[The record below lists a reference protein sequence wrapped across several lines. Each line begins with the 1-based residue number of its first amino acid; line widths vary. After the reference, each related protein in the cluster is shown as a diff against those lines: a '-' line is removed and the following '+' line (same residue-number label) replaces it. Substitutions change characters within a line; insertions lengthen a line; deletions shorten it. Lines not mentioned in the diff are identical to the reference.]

1 MSNHIEHGHARGA
14 LYTLRQADIHEAGD
28 YHEQQHRPDERTC
41 APVFVLDL
49 TNESGDGLSLTG
61 SRRELVE
68 YLELVT
74 THVKR
79 ETDPLPALDRAVAAD
94 PCVAVTDP
102 ALGELERLVV
112 QYAAQMTVR
121 VRVEDSLFAALSQH
135 FDTTGMV
142 ELTAAIAAYNMV
154 ARFLNALQITPEGE
168 G

>member
-74 THVKR
+74 AHVKR
-79 ETDPLPALDRAVAAD
+79 ETDPLPALDRALAQLAALRAQRAAAWHTVDQRSLDHLDDQRARLLEDVAAAAE
-94 PCVAVTDP
+94 AVND
-102 ALGELERLVV
+102 
-112 QYAAQMTVR
+112 
-121 VRVEDSLFAALSQH
+121 
-135 FDTTGMV
+135 
-142 ELTAAIAAYNMV
+142 
-154 ARFLNALQITPEGE
+154 
-168 G
+168 

>member
-79 ETDPLPALDRAVAAD
+79 ETDPLPALDRALAQLAALRAQRAAALLTADETALDHLDYQRARLLEDVAAAAE
-94 PCVAVTDP
+94 AVND
-102 ALGELERLVV
+102 
-112 QYAAQMTVR
+112 
-121 VRVEDSLFAALSQH
+121 
-135 FDTTGMV
+135 
-142 ELTAAIAAYNMV
+142 
-154 ARFLNALQITPEGE
+154 
-168 G
+168 